1 MMVADPGAGRPARR
15 LRIIDVDTHLSEPPT
30 LWLDHAPPGLR
41 DRVPQ
46 IKEVGGRRSWVID
59 GDKPIGLG
67 ANPFSAIRKDG
78 SKILDVDDFAPMTY
92 DTVHEGSYS
101 LGPRLAEM
109 DRCGVDA
116 QIVYPNILGFG
127 GQAAAKVDAGLRL
140 ACTQIY
146 NDGTAE
152 LQRQSNGRLFPM
164 ALLPWWDVKAAVTEI
179 ERAHALGMKGV
190 NINSDPHTHR
200 DENGD
205 LLPDLASPHWDPL
218 WEVCEALDLPV
229 NFHIGASE
237 QSMDWI
243 GTQGWPSIHHAVRGA
258 LSGSMLFFN
267 NGRIMANIIFSG
279 LLDRFP
285 KLKFVS
291 VESGIGWIPFLL
303 ESLDWQFYG
312 MAGNH
317 AHELQL
323 KPSEYFARNFYGC
336 FWFEMWDISNTIQK
350 VGVDNCMFETDFP
363 HPTCLFP
370 PGDVEA
376 RLGGLTVQDRAK
388 VLSGNAA
395 RVYNINLGCE

>member
-1 MMVADPGAGRPARR
+1 MEDQAR
-15 LRIIDVDTHLSEPPT
+15 LKIVDVDTHLSEPPT
-30 LWLDHAPPGLR
+30 LWLDHAPAGLK

-46 IKEVGGRRSWVID
+46 IKELNGRRSWVID

-67 ANPFSAIRKDG
+67 ANPYSAVRKDR

-92 DTVHEGSYS
+92 DTVHPGSYDVAE
-101 LGPRLAEM
+101 RLAEM
-109 DRCGVDA
+109 DRCGVHA

-127 GQAAAKVDAGLRL
+127 GQACAKVDPALRL
-140 ACTQIY
+140 ASVQIY
-146 NDGTAE
+146 NDATTQM
-152 LQRQSNGRLFPM
+152 QRSSGERLLPM
-164 ALLPWWDVKAAVTEI
+164 ALLPWWDVTAAVRET
-179 ERAHALGMKGV
+179 ERAHAMGMRGV

-200 DENGD
+200 DADGQPI
-205 LLPDLASPHWDPL
+205 PDLASPHWDPL
-218 WEVCEALDLPV
+218 WEACQALDMPI

-243 GTQGWPSIHHAVRGA
+243 GAQGWPSMHHALRGA

-267 NGRIMANIIFSG
+267 NGRVMANIIYSG
-279 LLDRFP
+279 LLDRYP
-285 KLKFVS
+285 RLKFVS

-303 ESLDWQFYG
+303 ESLDHQLLE

-317 AHELQL
+317 ARKYAK
-323 KPSEYFARNFYGC
+323 KPSEYFASNFYGC
-336 FWFEMWDISNTIQK
+336 FWFEKQDISDTIRR

-370 PGDVEA
+370 VGDVAA
-376 RLGGLTVQDRAK
+376 RLAGLTATERAK

-395 RVYNINLGCE
+395 RVYNLSLN

>member
-1 MMVADPGAGRPARR
+1 MPDTA
-15 LRIIDVDTHLSEPPT
+15 LRIVDVDTHLSEPPN

-46 IKEVGGRRSWVID
+46 IKELDGRRSWVID

-67 ANPFSAIRKDG
+67 ANPYSAVRKDR

-92 DTVHEGSYS
+92 ETVHPGSYDVAE
-101 LGPRLAEM
+101 RLAEM
-109 DRCGVDA
+109 DRCGVWA

-127 GQAAAKVDAGLRL
+127 GQACAKVDAGLRL
-140 ACTQIY
+140 ACVQIY
-146 NDGTAE
+146 NDATAQM
-152 LQRQSNGRLFPM
+152 QRASGERLFPM
-164 ALLPWWDVKAAVTEI
+164 ALLPWWNLEAAVAET
-179 ERAHALGMKGV
+179 ERAHGLGLRGI
-190 NINSDPHTHR
+190 NINSDPHTHLGE
-200 DENGD
+200 DGQPI
-205 LLPDLASPHWDPL
+205 PDLASPHWDPL
-218 WEVCEALDLPV
+218 WEACQALDMPV

-243 GTQGWPSIHHAVRGA
+243 GVQGWPSMHHALRGA

-267 NGRIMANIIFSG
+267 NGRVMANIIFSG

-303 ESLDWQFYG
+303 ESLDHQLLE

-317 AHELQL
+317 AGKFGK
-323 KPSEYFARNFYGC
+323 KPSEYFASNFYGC
-336 FWFEMWDISNTIQK
+336 FWFEKADISHTIRR
-350 VGVDNCMFETDFP
+350 VGVDNCMFESDFP

-370 PGDVEA
+370 VDDVEG
-376 RLGGLTVQDRAK
+376 RLAGLTGAERAK
-388 VLSGNAA
+388 VLSGNAC
-395 RVYNINLGCE
+395 RVYNLPTE